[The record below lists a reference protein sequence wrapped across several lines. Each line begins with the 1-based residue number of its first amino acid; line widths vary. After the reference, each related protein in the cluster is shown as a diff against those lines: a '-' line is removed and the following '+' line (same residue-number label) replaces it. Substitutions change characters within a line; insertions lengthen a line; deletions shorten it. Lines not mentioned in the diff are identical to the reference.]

1 MSLDVVA
8 LRESF
13 ELVVERS
20 PELTR
25 RFYEILFER
34 FPQTR
39 PMFRRNTPAQ
49 QEKMLTAALVA
60 VVDHLEDAP
69 WLGSTLQAL
78 GARHVDYGVRDE
90 MYAWVGECLLATLA
104 EVAADDWTPRYAKA
118 WQDAYAAISGLML
131 EGARQFRAAAPSQ
144 PDDTERSPAAPRSRR
159 AADGAPIS
167 TPAS

>member
-1 MSLDVVA
+1 MSLDVIA

-39 PMFRRNTPAQ
+39 LMFRRNNPAQ
-49 QEKMLTAALVA
+49 QEKMLTSALVA
-60 VVDHLEDAP
+60 VVDRLEDAT
-69 WLGSTLQAL
+69 WLTSTLRAL
-78 GARHVDYGVRDE
+78 GARHVDYGVTDE
-90 MYAWVGECLLATLA
+90 MYGWVGECLLATLA

-118 WQDAYAAISGLML
+118 WQEAYAAISGLML
-131 EGARQFRAAAPSQ
+131 EGARPFRAAAPGQ
-144 PDDTERSPAAPRSRR
+144 PDDTERSPGPRSRR
-159 AADGAPIS
+159 AADSAPIS